1 MEGEKLKKNLNGE
14 KVRDASPQVRLSAA
28 VRHAA
33 PEFHKPSVLEI
44 QEEGLSGVS
53 VLSPRLEKTRENV
66 GACGGGFT
74 VCITVEET

>member
-1 MEGEKLKKNLNGE
+1 M
-14 KVRDASPQVRLSAA
+14 
-28 VRHAA
+28 
-33 PEFHKPSVLEI
+33 LEI

-53 VLSPRLEKTRENV
+53 VLSPCLEKTRENV

>member
-1 MEGEKLKKNLNGE
+1 M
-14 KVRDASPQVRLSAA
+14 
-28 VRHAA
+28 
-33 PEFHKPSVLEI
+33 LEI